1 MVSAGTAAC
10 KASFGQHYVAPA
22 SRRTCK
28 CESSQGAAPAVTRSS
43 KQLEK
48 GGLQARK
55 FVQAVLKGGV
65 QLRPRKEW
73 AGVALVANKNSKR
86 GMAEK
91 GELGGAKV
99 LVLSLWAFKEFLPW
113 KCFARTKAKDI
124 GGIPANLSPFQVGV
138 SDLQ

>member
-1 MVSAGTAAC
+1 MGFPRLLKRTVFRMVSAGTATC
-10 KASFGQHYVAPA
+10 KASFGQHCVAPV

-28 CESSQGAAPAVTRSS
+28 CDSWQRAAPAVTRSS

-73 AGVALVANKNSKR
+73 AGVALVADKSSKH
-86 GMAEK
+86 GMEK
-91 GELGGAKV
+91 GELGNVATF
-99 LVLSLWAFKEFLPW
+99 SL
-113 KCFARTKAKDI
+113 
-124 GGIPANLSPFQVGV
+124 
-138 SDLQ
+138 